1 MIASVVFDFL
11 AYVVKRDPYERDLRG
26 AGFYTLL
33 LGAAGSFVAV
43 LSGFLISAWQFFGPG
58 LLGLH
63 HDFVWPAFVLM
74 IGLAVWRLRTR
85 NAASR
90 RAFGIY
96 LVVAAVAAGL
106 MAAAGYYGG
115 EMLGGG
121 QPAQETQSSPAPP
134 TSLAGGQ
141 TTASQLVAT
150 GRGLYLQNCVNCHG
164 QNGQGQIGPT
174 LHHLGDPDAKVA
186 RNIANGFPP
195 RMPAYKN
202 QLSAAQIQ
210 ALVAYVQ
217 SLK

>member
-1 MIASVVFDFL
+1 MIASFVFDFL
-11 AYVVKRDPYERDLRG
+11 AYVVKRDPYERDLRA
-26 AGFYTLL
+26 AGFYSLL
-33 LGAAGSFVAV
+33 LGAAGSFLAV
-43 LSGFLISAWQFFGPG
+43 LSGFLISAWQLFGPG

-85 NAASR
+85 NEASR
-90 RAFGIY
+90 RAFGGY
-96 LVVAAVAAGL
+96 LVVAALASGL

-121 QPAQETQSSPAPP
+121 QPAQASQSAPVLP
-134 TSLAGGQ
+134 TPAGGE
-141 TTASQLVAT
+141 TTATQLVAT
-150 GRGLYLQNCVNCHG
+150 GRGLYLQNCVSCHG
-164 QNGQGQIGPT
+164 PNGQGQIGPT
-174 LHHLGDPDAKVA
+174 LHHLGDPDAKIT